1 MQEKRLKQLQEETEI
16 EYSPVSFNRPL
27 LWMHN
32 VEKSKSDQPEVWAI
46 LGGFVVALLTMVAV
60 TIALWSTTW

>member
-1 MQEKRLKQLQEETEI
+1 MQQKRLKQLQQEMEI

-32 VEKSKSDQPEVWAI
+32 VEKSKSEHPEAWAI
-46 LGGFVVALLTMVAV
+46 MGGFVVALLTIVAV

>member
-1 MQEKRLKQLQEETEI
+1 MQQKRLKQLQETEI

-32 VEKSKSDQPEVWAI
+32 VEKSKSEHPEAWAI
-46 LGGFVVALLTMVAV
+46 VGGFVVALLTMVAV

>member
-1 MQEKRLKQLQEETEI
+1 MQQKRLKQLQEETEI

-32 VEKSKSDQPEVWAI
+32 VEQSKTSNNIWTSFAI
-46 LGGFVVALLTMVAV
+46 GLLCMVAFGV
-60 TIALWSTTW
+60 ALWSTIW

>member
-1 MQEKRLKQLQEETEI
+1 MQPKRLKQLQEETEFD
-16 EYSPVSFNRPL
+16 YKPVSFNHPL

-32 VEKSKSDQPEVWAI
+32 VAKSEHPEAWAI
-46 LGGFVVALLTMVAV
+46 LGGFVVALLTMVAA